1 MKIFLCLLFAISFF
15 GKGYAQDESSDVV
28 IISHRVL
35 PGQTVRL
42 ISVKYLVTPAD
53 IYRLNKSA
61 LDGISQGMVL
71 QIPISKSKID
81 RYNQEVAADN
91 SVDSSINDT
100 DTDKYVEHVVSSGET
115 TSTIAEKYNIT
126 LTQLKA
132 ANSQL
137 LRRDPTAGEKLNIP
151 KK

>member
-1 MKIFLCLLFAISFF
+1 MKKLLCLLFVISFF
-15 GKGYAQDESSDVV
+15 GIGNAQDEDSDVV

-71 QIPISKSKID
+71 QIRISKSKID
-81 RYNQEVAADN
+81 RYNAEVAADT
-91 SVDSSINDT
+91 SAGTSSSSTENENYLQHI
-100 DTDKYVEHVVSSGET
+100 VEQGET
-115 TSTIAEKYNIT
+115 TSTIAEKFKIT
-126 LTQLKA
+126 ITQLKG

-137 LRRDPTAGEKLNIP
+137 LRRNPEADEKLNIP